1 MKLVT
6 AFLGLGSN
14 LGNRA
19 GYLEDALQ
27 SLDAHQCIRILARSS
42 MYDTD
47 PVGEIA
53 QPNFL
58 NMVVEIETSLP
69 PTELLEL
76 CLTIEE
82 SNGRVRSVKWGPRTL
97 DIDILFYSNKIIEI
111 DGLRI
116 PHPEAHRRLFVVKPM
131 AEIAE
136 SFNHPVLNEQISSI
150 LQRL

>member
-69 PTELLEL
+69 PPELLEL

-150 LQRL
+150 LQLL

>member
-19 GYLEDALQ
+19 GHLEDALQ
-27 SLDAHQCIRILARSS
+27 RLDAHQCIRILARSS

-82 SNGRVRSVKWGPRTL
+82 LNGRVRSAKWGPRTL

-111 DGLRI
+111 EGLRI

>member
-69 PTELLEL
+69 PPELLEL

>member
-69 PTELLEL
+69 PPELLEL

-136 SFNHPVLNEQISSI
+136 PLNHPVLTEQISSI
-150 LQRL
+150 LQLL

>member
-6 AFLGLGSN
+6 AYLGFGSN
-14 LGNRA
+14 LGDRA
-19 GYLEDALQ
+19 GYLEDAIKK
-27 SLDAHQCIRILARSS
+27 LDAHQFVSVLARSL
-42 MYDTD
+42 MHDTE
-47 PVGEIA
+47 PVGEIS
-53 QPNFL
+53 QPTFL

-82 SNGRVRSVKWGPRTL
+82 SNGRVRSEKWGPRTL
-97 DIDILFYSNKIIEI
+97 DIDILFYSDEIIEI
-111 DGLRI
+111 EGLQI
-116 PHPEAHRRLFVVKPM
+116 PHPEAHRRLFVLKPM

-136 SFNHPVLNEQISSI
+136 SFNHPVLNEQISAI

>member
-1 MKLVT
+1 
-6 AFLGLGSN
+6 
-14 LGNRA
+14 
-19 GYLEDALQ
+19 
-27 SLDAHQCIRILARSS
+27 

-69 PTELLEL
+69 PPELLEL

-82 SNGRVRSVKWGPRTL
+82 LNGRVRSVKWGPRTL

-111 DGLRI
+111 EGLRI

>member
-69 PTELLEL
+69 PPELLEL

-136 SFNHPVLNEQISSI
+136 SFNHPVLNEQMSSI